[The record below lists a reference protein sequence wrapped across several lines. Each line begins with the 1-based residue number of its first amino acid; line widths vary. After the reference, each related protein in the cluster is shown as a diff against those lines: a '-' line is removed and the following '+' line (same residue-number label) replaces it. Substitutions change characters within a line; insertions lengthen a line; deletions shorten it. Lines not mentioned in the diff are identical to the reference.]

1 MLIFQ
6 GRVNDSSI
14 VGGRKDGSR
23 SMLLCWA
30 SVISAGTNVDP
41 MLFRIDKVDFCG

>member
-6 GRVNDSSI
+6 GRVNGSRI
-14 VGGRKDGSR
+14 VGVRKDGSR

-41 MLFRIDKVDFCG
+41 TPFKIDKVDFCG